1 MSTQPTTNDAAV
13 DEQRNTESLRV
24 VALQHAARVSPEADL
39 DAFLSNAAQIE
50 EYLSNGTT
58 PRKKEK

>member
-1 MSTQPTTNDAAV
+1 MSTQPTTGDTTI

-39 DAFLSNAAQIE
+39 TTFLNNAAE
-50 EYLSNGTT
+50 VEKYLSTGNV
-58 PRKKEK
+58 PNKEK